1 MVGDRKRVESY
12 NNEKKPLCTHVN
24 QKLGMF
30 KHFCHLGKLLL
41 FCVLKH
47 EYESGFIFVLFHHV
61 LVVALSDAHILR
73 NCLCSTGGRMPR
85 STSKYE
91 AVSG

>member
-41 FCVLKH
+41 FCVLH
-47 EYESGFIFVLFHHV
+47 
-61 LVVALSDAHILR
+61 
-73 NCLCSTGGRMPR
+73 C
-85 STSKYE
+85 E
-91 AVSG
+91 AVILHLKISFKKIFYVE